1 MGSLIQ
7 QFGLT
12 EDDFRG
18 RLFKS
23 HPCPLAGDNDV
34 LCLPRPDVIRDIHR
48 QYLEAGAD
56 IIDTN
61 SFNATTISQAD
72 YQLEDAV
79 YDINKAAASIAR
91 QAAD

>member
-34 LCLPRPDVIRDIHR
+34 LCLTRPDVIRDIHR

-56 IIDTN
+56 IIETN
-61 SFNATTISQAD
+61 SYNLHASRTSFGFLTAAEPMTTRESPR
-72 YQLEDAV
+72 E
-79 YDINKAAASIAR
+79 R
-91 QAAD
+91 